1 MAYDFSNLKKRKE
14 EIAEWLRKEFSGL
27 RTGRATPAILD
38 GIFVESY
45 GAKQPIKN
53 VAAISVEDAKTILIK
68 PWDQSLMQA
77 IEGAILSSNLGINPS
92 ASNDGIR
99 ISFPEL
105 TADRR
110 EMLNKIIKAK
120 LEEARI
126 SLKKERDE
134 VWSKIQKD
142 EKSGE
147 ISEDDK
153 FRLKDELQKIID
165 EGNKALEEIA
175 LKKEIEIRG

>member
-14 EIAEWLRKEFSGL
+14 EIEEWLGREFSGL

-38 GIFVESY
+38 SIFVESY
-45 GAKQPIKN
+45 GAKQPIKH
-53 VAAISVEDAKTILIK
+53 VAAISVEDAKTIMIK
-68 PWDQSLMQA
+68 PWDQSLVQA
-77 IEGAILSSNLGINPS
+77 IEGAISSSNLGLNPS
-92 ASNDGIR
+92 TSNDGIR

-105 TADRR
+105 TSDRR
-110 EMLNKIIKAK
+110 DALNKIIKAK

-134 VWSKIQKD
+134 AWSKIQKD
-142 EKSGE
+142 EKDGE

-165 EGNKALEEIA
+165 EGNKMLEEMA
-175 LKKEIEIRG
+175 SKKELEIKG